1 MSHLPPPDYDVVI
14 VGAGFS
20 GIYLLYK
27 LRQAGFDVLLVDAAE
42 QPGGIWYWN
51 RYPGARVDSQVP
63 LYEFSIA
70 EVGKAGRG
78 ANDFQAGKNCAP
90 ISSTSAIRS
99 TSGRQCE

>member
-1 MSHLPPPDYDVVI
+1 MSHSPLPDYDVVI

-70 EVGKAGRG
+70 EARRSMKTPPAG
-78 ANDFQAGKNCAP
+78 D
-90 ISSTSAIRS
+90 
-99 TSGRQCE
+99 